1 MSGKQHW
8 VKFLPGFGGFKNN
21 QGLKLLVQRT
31 SKFYP
36 LAAQCA
42 IVGRDQATGKGLLYQ
57 FNPITGSGTVKKLDY
72 SIKQVML
79 LPTYGADFLK
89 AILLIG
95 QDFQAHTE
103 PAKSIAQVDGFYF
116 YLADK
121 ETGVVSG
128 YYISYENNVSIL
140 ESFRIKWNFFNFVF
154 YRISRKQLPHLLG
167 ATI

>member
-8 VKFLPGFGGFKNN
+8 VKFLPGFGSFKND

-36 LAAQCA
+36 LPAQCA
-42 IVGRDQATGKGLLYQ
+42 IVGRDQITGKGLLYQ
-57 FNPITGSGTVKKLDY
+57 FNPITGHGSIKKLDY
-72 SIKQVML
+72 AIKQVML

-89 AILLIG
+89 ALLLID

-103 PAKSIAQVDGFYF
+103 PAKSLSQVNGFYF

-121 ETGVVSG
+121 ETGVVTG
-128 YYISYENNVSIL
+128 YYISYENNV
-140 ESFRIKWNFFNFVF
+140 RIF
-154 YRISRKQLPHLLG
+154 YLFCFLQYF
-167 ATI
+167 